1 MKDKK
6 ERPKVKKTD
15 CILIK
20 DVTIGDKLVKAGK
33 KVALTDAAIKHFKTK
48 KYIQ

>member
-1 MKDKK
+1 MKNKK
-6 ERPKVKKTD
+6 EVPKVKKTD
-15 CILIK
+15 CKLIK

-33 KVALTDAAIKHFKTK
+33 KVALTDKAIKYFKTK